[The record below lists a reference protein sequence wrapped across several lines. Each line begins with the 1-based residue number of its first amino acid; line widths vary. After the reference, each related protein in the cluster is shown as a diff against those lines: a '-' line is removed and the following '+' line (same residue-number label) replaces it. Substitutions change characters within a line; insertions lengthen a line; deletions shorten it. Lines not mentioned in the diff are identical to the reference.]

1 MIFDENRFEGVPET
15 TKIIMLEAENDV
27 MQTILSEALDSLVS
41 IECEVQNLRQA
52 LYLELPDTD

>member
-1 MIFDENRFEGVPET
+1 MIFDENRFKGVPET
-15 TKIIMLEAENDV
+15 TKIIMLEAENEV
-27 MQTILSEALDSLVS
+27 MQTILSEALDSLAS

>member
-1 MIFDENRFEGVPET
+1 MIFDENRFKGVPEK

-27 MQTILSEALDSLVS
+27 MQTMLSEALDSLAS